1 MRTALIPLAVAAG
14 CGSEASFVASPR
26 CDGIKQKDE
35 KYVDSPFDADGDGF
49 FDSSVPD
56 CKETYARE
64 DLDCDDRDASTHPG
78 MEEIGCNGV
87 DDDCDPGTAD
97 EVD

>member
-1 MRTALIPLAVAAG
+1 M
-14 CGSEASFVASPR
+14 
-26 CDGIKQKDE
+26 

-56 CKETYARE
+56 CKETYARRP
-64 DLDCDDRDASTHPG
+64 DRDDRDASTHPG

-87 DDDCDPGTAD
+87 DDRDPGTAD
-97 EVD
+97 EVDLDGDGFRPARTATTATS